1 MPVPL
6 MVNITAG
13 LTVMVNGLAPKLN
26 VIPLTS
32 VAAVIDTAV
41 VLERANVAVSD
52 EPLGTV
58 PDDQF
63 VPVFQLTE
71 PGLRSHVPLPAKV
84 AHCIESK
91 SKVAVA
97 RSNDVCGFLEKLNLV
112 FILDPPLARGDAT
125 SPLGADVGKVRAPS
139 QAFRLRCGV

>member
-1 MPVPL
+1 MEVADY
-6 MVNITAG
+6 AG
-13 LTVMVNGLAPKLN
+13 PT
-26 VIPLTS
+26 
-32 VAAVIDTAV
+32 
-41 VLERANVAVSD
+41 

-63 VPVFQLTE
+63 VPVFQLPE

-112 FILDPPLARGDAT
+112 FILILHWPTATPQTLWARMLEKCGHQVKLFA
-125 SPLGADVGKVRAPS
+125 LG
-139 QAFRLRCGV
+139 